1 MGNQYQEI
9 APNETGWRWSEE
21 LGLYLGVE
29 QGQLRYFTPEG
40 DRVPT
45 PEEAAQQAQVQ
56 AQQAQVQAQQAQSQ
70 LEQAQVQAQQAQSQ
84 LEQERQRAERLAE
97 QLRSLGIDPE

>member
-1 MGNQYQEI
+1 MTVWVDAQVGQAGMEEGQR
-9 APNETGWRWSEE
+9 ET
-21 LGLYLGVE
+21 LLLYHYIFGTT
-29 QGQLRYFTPEG
+29 RYFTPEG

-56 AQQAQVQAQQAQSQ
+56 AQQAQA
-70 LEQAQVQAQQAQSQ
+70 QAQQAQSQ

-97 QLRSLGIDPE
+97 RLRSLGIDPE

>member
-1 MGNQYQEI
+1 M
-9 APNETGWRWSEE
+9 GWRWSEE

-45 PEEAAQQAQVQ
+45 PEEAAQQAIQNAQQAIQNAQQAQAQ
-56 AQQAQVQAQQAQSQ
+56 AQQAQAQAQQAQ
-70 LEQAQVQAQQAQSQ
+70 AQAQQAQAE
-84 LEQERQRAERLAE
+84 LEQERLRAQLLAER
-97 QLRSLGIDPE
+97 LRSLGLDPD